1 VKAILT
7 DHFHAV
13 KGMIHCSG
21 GGQTKCMKYL
31 PGNMRIVKDN
41 FMPIPP
47 IFNLIQ
53 ANSGANAREM
63 YQVFNMGHRLEIFT
77 EASKAE
83 NLISIAS
90 SLGIDAQVIGRVEE
104 SSNKELI
111 LKGAF
116 GEELFSY

>member
-1 VKAILT
+1 MKAILT
-7 DHFHAV
+7 EHFEAV

-31 PGNMRIVKDN
+31 PGNMRIVKDH

-77 EASKAE
+77 EPSKAE
-83 NLISIAS
+83 TLISIAT
-90 SLGIDAQVIGRVEE
+90 SLGIDAQVIGRVEA
-104 SSNKELI
+104 SNTKELL
-111 LKGAF
+111 LKGDF
-116 GEELFSY
+116 GEEPFSY